1 MNLVNKYWKR
11 VAVLAL
17 FYLINFG
24 LWELIAPIISGEWA
38 SFAVYVVL
46 FTVVLLLF
54 RNEIKDE
61 WNEFRSEIIGEK
73 SFKLWLVM
81 ALVIELTLSV
91 AVIMLAAKWLPAI
104 MPENNENVKNQMASV
119 PVVLTVFQGCIL
131 APLIEEMTFRYG
143 IINKPESRRM
153 LIILELISIVLF
165 DCFHIVRFPEFF
177 YYLVPS
183 VVLTSFY
190 AKYRN
195 VFSSM
200 VLHSLINVVRYA
212 ALLVGVL

>member
-11 VAVLAL
+11 VAVLDL

-61 WNEFRSEIIGEK
+61 WNEFRSEISREK
-73 SFKLWLVM
+73 SFKVWLVM

-91 AVIMLAAKWLPAI
+91 AVIMLAAKWFPAI

-119 PVVLTVFQGCIL
+119 PVALTVFQGCIL
-131 APLIEEMTFRYG
+131 APVIEEMTFRYG
-143 IINKPESRRM
+143 IIN
-153 LIILELISIVLF
+153 
-165 DCFHIVRFPEFF
+165 
-177 YYLVPS
+177 
-183 VVLTSFY
+183 
-190 AKYRN
+190 
-195 VFSSM
+195 
-200 VLHSLINVVRYA
+200 
-212 ALLVGVL
+212 